1 MFSSGQTTC
10 RGECCCSNRRCDDVA
25 FVAALA
31 LGVVMI
37 AGSGVELGVVAA
49 LVLEVV
55 GCGVVELIA
64 GSGLV
69 LEVVCAGLVVEVVG
83 SGLKYIFTYECVWVC
98 TGDA

>member
-10 RGECCCSNRRCDDVA
+10 RGECCSNRRCVDVA